1 MGISREVFDSR
12 IRENDEQ
19 GIVGFTQKLVDDLEA
34 GFQAINDTLFPWLEK
49 LSKRK
54 FRGVLCLGMGGSAAG
69 GDFLSTLSKHEGDI
83 PVIVH
88 REYFIPNW
96 LDESWLVIATSHSGN
111 TEETLSSAEAAAKI
125 GCEVIAISTG
135 GMLAGL
141 CEGYPNMHLIPSIGG
156 QPPRTAFGHIF
167 SRQLGILRALDIL
180 PSLSKGEEKSLL
192 ERLSIANS
200 KFDITTGDEFDL
212 LSIANELVDRNI
224 AIWGPTELDCCV
236 NRFKNQINENSARFV
251 RVGIVPEMN
260 HNESVAW
267 GGVGT
272 DQDSMVEHQALFV
285 LTHQDLKPR
294 VMKRF
299 DWMVGHLG
307 TEAAWKL
314 NAEGTT
320 LLEKQ
325 LYLCILMDWVSIA
338 LAFVLG
344 KDPGAIGPINSL
356 KEYLDD

>member
-1 MGISREVFDSR
+1 
-12 IRENDEQ
+12 
-19 GIVGFTQKLVDDLEA
+19 
-34 GFQAINDTLFPWLEK
+34 
-49 LSKRK
+49 
-54 FRGVLCLGMGGSAAG
+54 
-69 GDFLSTLSKHEGDI
+69 
-83 PVIVH
+83 
-88 REYFIPNW
+88 
-96 LDESWLVIATSHSGN
+96 
-111 TEETLSSAEAAAKI
+111 
-125 GCEVIAISTG
+125 
-135 GMLAGL
+135 
-141 CEGYPNMHLIPSIGG
+141 
-156 QPPRTAFGHIF
+156 
-167 SRQLGILRALDIL
+167 
-180 PSLSKGEEKSLL
+180 
-192 ERLSIANS
+192 
-200 KFDITTGDEFDL
+200 
-212 LSIANELVDRNI
+212 
-224 AIWGPTELDCCV
+224 
-236 NRFKNQINENSARFV
+236 
-251 RVGIVPEMN
+251 MN

-314 NAEGTT
+314 NAEGAT